1 MDLPLERA
9 AIDPTRES
17 FKALFDRV
25 PQEGPVLMLNLLAF
39 RDQAA
44 DGAQA
49 PARTGRQA
57 YAAYSEAVAPLL
69 ARVGASVQWLGDA
82 HHALIGPPGEQ
93 WDEVLLVRYPS
104 RDAFVAMIQSADYK
118 AIVHH
123 RTAALRDARLIATT
137 PRS

>member
-9 AIDPTRES
+9 AIDPTRET
-17 FKALFDRV
+17 FKALFSRV
-25 PQEGPVLMLNLLAF
+25 PQEGPVVMLNLLAF
-39 RDQAA
+39 REQAA

-93 WDEVLLVRYPS
+93 WDEVLMVSYPS
-104 RDAFVAMIQSADYK
+104 RDAFVAMIQSPEYK

-137 PRS
+137 LRR